1 MIEVVKKTL
10 LAGLG
15 AAVITKDAVDHALR
29 DWVEKG
35 KISPDEARNFSERLV
50 SAGHSR
56 WEDTR
61 ECFAGRVEE
70 LMASANVAT
79 RARIEALEA
88 RVASLETRLAA
99 AERDSSLGG
108 A

>member
-10 LAGLG
+10 LAGIG

-35 KISPDEARNFSERLV
+35 KISPDEARHFSDRLV
-50 SAGHSR
+50 SAGNSR

-61 ECFAGRVEE
+61 DCLAGRVEE

-88 RVASLETRLAA
+88 RVGSLETRLAA
-99 AERDSSLGG
+99 AERDSTVGG

>member
-1 MIEVVKKTL
+1 MISVVKKTL

-35 KISPDEARNFSERLV
+35 KISPDEARHFSEKLV
-50 SAGHSR
+50 SAGHTR
-56 WEDTR
+56 WEETR
-61 ECFAGRVEE
+61 DSLAGRIEE
-70 LMASANVAT
+70 LMAGANVAT

-99 AERDSSLGG
+99 AERDATLGG